1 MKKLAAVLAAVTLF
15 LCILPM
21 QTFAAESEVG
31 RNVTYYADGSY
42 SVVSIT
48 EGEQSKVSARATTY
62 RDGTKVYTHYSS
74 SGTVEWRA
82 TMRATFS
89 YTGSSATCTSVDNL
103 SVNIYDSGWS
113 LASKSTRRS
122 GNTAY
127 GDVVMERSII
137 GGTQGVPV
145 TLTLSCDKNG
155 NLS

>member
-1 MKKLAAVLAAVTLF
+1 MKKSLIGILTVCLLMLCTL
-15 LCILPM
+15 P
-21 QTFAAESEVG
+21 AYASDANKEV
-31 RNVTYYADGSY
+31 VYYADGSY
-42 SVVSIT
+42 VVIT
-48 EGEQSKVSARATTY
+48 TNVDVIACSTNKASGN
-62 RDGTKVYTHYSS
+62 KVYNYYSS
-74 SGTVEWRA
+74 SGTTEWKA

-103 SVNIYDSGWS
+103 SVNIYDSSWS

-137 GGTQGVPV
+137 GGTQGIPV

>member
-1 MKKLAAVLAAVTLF
+1 MKKIVAVLAIVTLF
-15 LCILPM
+15 LCVLPV
-21 QTFAAESEVG
+21 QTLATENEVN
-31 RNVTYYADGSY
+31 RDVTYYADGSY
-42 SVVSIT
+42 SVVTIA

-82 TMRATFS
+82 TMRATFT

-103 SVNIYDSGWS
+103 SVNIYDSSWS

>member
-1 MKKLAAVLAAVTLF
+1 MKRIFAI
-15 LCILPM
+15 ILTALM
-21 QTFAAESEVG
+21 LSVSLISASAEEGKVI
-31 RNVTYYADGSY
+31 RFDDGSY
-42 SVVSIT
+42 LVIT
-48 EGEQSKVSARATTY
+48 VEADKGFARASQKVTGSTY
-62 RDGTKVYTHYSS
+62 YNYYSS
-74 SGTVEWRA
+74 GGTTEWKA
-82 TMRATFS
+82 TMRATFT

-113 LASKSTRRS
+113 LVSKSTRRS

-145 TLTLSCDKNG
+145 TLTLSCDRNG